1 MKPIQRGWRSS
12 ELEASATMSR
22 ETLAPRSTPSDKVL
36 SGKLEGRQN
45 ARVDQIGLDAKRGTN
60 EGQGTN
66 WGLGTKRGTE
76 VRFLRVLTGA

>member
-1 MKPIQRGWRSS
+1 MLRK
-12 ELEASATMSR
+12 M
-22 ETLAPRSTPSDKVL
+22 LAPNSIPSDEVL
-36 SGKLEGRQN
+36 TATREGRQN

-60 EGQGTN
+60 KGLGTN